1 MYMLYILKNI
11 VWIINIYGLTCIY
24 MIAVITSSLPI
35 TNFRNI
41 NYSPIDKSYI

>member
-1 MYMLYILKNI
+1 MVKHIYI
-11 VWIINIYGLTCIY
+11 
-24 MIAVITSSLPI
+24 IAVTTSSLHI